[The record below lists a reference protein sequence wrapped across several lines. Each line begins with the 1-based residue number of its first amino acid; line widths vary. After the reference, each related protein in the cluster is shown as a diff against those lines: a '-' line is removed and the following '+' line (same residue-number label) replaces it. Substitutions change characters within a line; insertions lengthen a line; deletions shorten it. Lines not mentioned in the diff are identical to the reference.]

1 MEHKGKQIA
10 RTLFFKTDLSK
21 KDICEQADC
30 SLVSLNKWI
39 KDGRW
44 EELKDAETVTKRQ
57 LLSDAYKQ
65 LKAVNAL
72 IDERGGVPDKE
83 LSDAKSILRKEIESF
98 SDNPLHI
105 YVECFENF
113 IGHTAREN
121 PKHLKTLIAL
131 TETFI
136 ESLHESHR

>member
-1 MEHKGKQIA
+1 MEHKGKA
-10 RTLFFKTDLSK
+10 LAKTLFFKTDMIK
-21 KDICEQADC
+21 KDICEQAKC

-39 KDGRW
+39 SDGRW
-44 EELKDAETVTKRQ
+44 VELKEAETVTKRQ
-57 LLSDAYKQ
+57 LLADAYKQ
-65 LKAVNAL
+65 LKAVNCL

-83 LSDAKSILRKEIESF
+83 MSDAKSILRKEIESF

-121 PKHLKTLIAL
+121 PELLKTLISL
-131 TETFI
+131 TESFM
-136 ESLHESHR
+136 ESLHEANR